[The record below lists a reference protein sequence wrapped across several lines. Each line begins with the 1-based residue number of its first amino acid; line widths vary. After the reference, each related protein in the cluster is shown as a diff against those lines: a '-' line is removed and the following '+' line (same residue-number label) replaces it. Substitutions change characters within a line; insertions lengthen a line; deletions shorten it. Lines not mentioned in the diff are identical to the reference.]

1 MTKKHEWKSVS
12 FIRHS
17 CSLLFARFI
26 LKILKCSLHFG
37 LFILK
42 ILKCSLHFGRFILKI
57 LKILVFLV
65 TRILILVILLIAF
78 GTWSGAIR
86 PEMVAPSTTCT
97 LYFFQNTKKS
107 PIKPIT
113 NRKSVSFIRHSRS
126 LHYGRFVLI
135 LFLFFRG
142 D

>member
-1 MTKKHEWKSVS
+1 MTKKHEWKSFS

-17 CSLLFARFI
+17 
-26 LKILKCSLHFG
+26 
-37 LFILK
+37 
-42 ILKCSLHFGRFILKI
+42 CSLHFGRFILKI

-78 GTWSGAIR
+78 LTWSRAPIIIPSR
-86 PEMVAPSTTCT
+86 VAPSTTW
-97 LYFFQNTKKS
+97 YFFQNTNA
-107 PIKPIT
+107 IKPIT
-113 NRKSVSFIRHSRS
+113 NKHEWKSVSFIRQSRS

-142 D
+142 N